1 MLFMYFT
8 KDFSRELQEAGVIVI
23 LILKMRKLRLKEV
36 KLSMV
41 ANRLSE
47 SAGGRVQC
55 SQGRC
60 PWPLPSAASLCNR
73 LLRSQV
79 CTSTSMGLGTWE
91 ALREF
96 VSHLLVF
103 MMHVVVYL
111 LVCETR

>member
-55 SQGRC
+55 SQGPC
-60 PWPLPSAASLCNR
+60 PWPLPSAN
-73 LLRSQV
+73 
-79 CTSTSMGLGTWE
+79 MGLGTWE